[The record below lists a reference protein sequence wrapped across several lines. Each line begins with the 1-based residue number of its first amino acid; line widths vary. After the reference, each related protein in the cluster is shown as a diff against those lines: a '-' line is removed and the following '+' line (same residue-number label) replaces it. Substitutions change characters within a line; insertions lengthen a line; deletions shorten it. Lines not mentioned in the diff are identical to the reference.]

1 MAVRPVALNAA
12 IAWLFIIGSSLFALG
27 SMPAYLNAVGETADS
42 VTFFIGSI
50 FFTSASFAQ
59 LLQAQTP
66 AMTEIDAASEH
77 TRAPVRFR
85 AWLPH
90 DRNWLAAITQFPG
103 TIFFNISTFAALLHN
118 ATAHQEDRRV
128 WRPDFYGST
137 LFLVASLFAILAL
150 GRLLSFRPRSLSWWI
165 AWLNMIGSIFF
176 MASAIA
182 SFMLPSTGELI
193 NNPVSVGGTLLGAV
207 CFLLGAILLFPAWRR
222 AVQAATKPRTP
233 EDRQH
238 QRRTQ

>member
-1 MAVRPVALNAA
+1 
-12 IAWLFIIGSSLFALG
+12 
-27 SMPAYLNAVGETADS
+27 LNAVGETVDS
-42 VTFFIGSI
+42 VTFFVGSI

-66 AMTEIDAASEH
+66 AMTEVDADSQH

-103 TIFFNISTFAALLHN
+103 TIFFNVSTFAALLHN
-118 ATAHQEDRRV
+118 ATTHQEDRRV

-182 SFMLPSTGELI
+182 SFVLPSTGELI